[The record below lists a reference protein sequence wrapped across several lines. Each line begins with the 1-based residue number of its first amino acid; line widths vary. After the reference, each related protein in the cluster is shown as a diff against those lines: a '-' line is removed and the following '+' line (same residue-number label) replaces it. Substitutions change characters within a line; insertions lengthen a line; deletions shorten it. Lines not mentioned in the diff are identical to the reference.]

1 MTSATPPDIL
11 RTGSTPEERA
21 LLSAQLGVVVP
32 VDDAPALLDPRGAR
46 FQRLEWLGD
55 SLLDVLVARV
65 RASDP
70 DGPGHAAY
78 TSDEV
83 LGRTVGSS
91 GLPARLDWQ
100 PSSGR
105 LADLAEAAIAVGHR
119 AAGFFGA
126 RTVAVRL
133 VSEALA
139 EPRLPKA
146 LTAAQ
151 AAEAG
156 SHVMEAAA
164 ALLLFTRHAD
174 EDEGQLSQRRGR
186 LLDSDRIA
194 RGAPGQGTVE
204 ERVDRIQAELGRILV
219 IRGEQAAVHAA
230 LPHLRDGLTAQPG

>member
-1 MTSATPPDIL
+1 MTSTPPDLL
-11 RTGSTPEERA
+11 RAGSTPEERA
-21 LLSAQLGVVVP
+21 LLNAELGVVVP

-65 RASDP
+65 RAGDP

-78 TSDEV
+78 TSDDALALSV
-83 LGRTVGSS
+83 ATT

-100 PSSGR
+100 PSPGR
-105 LADLAEAAIAVGHR
+105 LADLVEACVAAGHR

-133 VSEALA
+133 VSPALA
-139 EPRLPKA
+139 EPALPRA
-146 LTAAQ
+146 FTPQQ

-156 SHVMEAAA
+156 SHVLEAAA
-164 ALLLFTRHAD
+164 ALLLFTLHAGD
-174 EDEGQLSQRRGR
+174 DEGALSQRRAR
-186 LLDSDRIA
+186 LLDSERVA
-194 RGAPGQGTVE
+194 RHGNGEGTVE
-204 ERVDRIQAELGRILV
+204 EQVDRLQAELGRVLV

-230 LPHLRDGLTAQPG
+230 LPLLR

>member
-1 MTSATPPDIL
+1 MTSSTPPDVL

-32 VDDAPALLDPRGAR
+32 FDDAPALLDPRGAR

-55 SLLDVLVARV
+55 SLLDILVARV
-65 RASDP
+65 RAGDP
-70 DGPGHAAY
+70 SMSHEQC
-78 TSDEV
+78 TSDEA
-83 LGRTVGSS
+83 LGRTVATT
-91 GLPARLDWQ
+91 GLPGRLDWQ
-100 PSSGR
+100 PSPGR
-105 LADLAEAAIAVGHR
+105 LADLAEAAVAVGHR

-133 VSEALA
+133 VSPDLA
-139 EPRLPKA
+139 QPAVPKA
-146 LTAAQ
+146 LTSAQ

-186 LLDSDRIA
+186 LLDSDRVA
-194 RGAPGQGTVE
+194 RFAPGEGTVE
-204 ERVDRIQAELGRILV
+204 ERVDGLQAELGRILV

-230 LPHLRDGLTAQPG
+230 LPHLRDAPGPG